1 MRLKK
6 MIAVILSGLMLLPLT
21 ACGSASQ
28 TGSDAASSVE
38 PEIVLDV
45 AFENNSSEPIGAGWE
60 RAQEIIKEKS
70 GGKMAIEVYPDSQ
83 LGDKS
88 SLIDSMLLGEPVCT
102 LADGAF
108 YADYGIKDMGILFG
122 PFLFDDWDQ
131 CWTLIES
138 DWYED
143 QCKKLERIKNP
154 RTIQ

>member
-6 MIAVILSGLMLLPLT
+6 MTAVILSGLMLLPLT

-88 SLIDSMLLGEPVCT
+88 SLIDSCFWRAGMHACRRSVLCRL
-102 LADGAF
+102 
-108 YADYGIKDMGILFG
+108 
-122 PFLFDDWDQ
+122 WDQ
-131 CWTLIES
+131 GHGNIIWTISL
-138 DWYED
+138 
-143 QCKKLERIKNP
+143 
-154 RTIQ
+154 

>member
-6 MIAVILSGLMLLPLT
+6 MTAVILSGLMLLPLT
-21 ACGSASQ
+21 ACGSTSQ
-28 TGSDAASSVE
+28 TESDAASSVE

-88 SLIDSMLLGEPVCT
+88 SLID
-102 LADGAF
+102 
-108 YADYGIKDMGILFG
+108 
-122 PFLFDDWDQ
+122 
-131 CWTLIES
+131 
-138 DWYED
+138 
-143 QCKKLERIKNP
+143 
-154 RTIQ
+154 

>member
-1 MRLKK
+1 MT
-6 MIAVILSGLMLLPLT
+6 AVILSGLMLLPLT

-143 QCKKLERIKNP
+143 QCKKLEEKGLKIIGARI
-154 RTIQ
+154 

>member
-6 MIAVILSGLMLLPLT
+6 MTAVILSGLMLLPLT

-143 QCKKLERIKNP
+143 QCKKAGRKKD
-154 RTIQ
+154 

>member
-1 MRLKK
+1 

-88 SLIDSMLLGEPVCT
+88 SLIDSMLLGEPVYHTFRVVYTPLEVPAGC
-102 LADGAF
+102 LKCNCF
-108 YADYGIKDMGILFG
+108 FIIRVWNIL
-122 PFLFDDWDQ
+122 
-131 CWTLIES
+131 IS
-138 DWYED
+138 D
-143 QCKKLERIKNP
+143 
-154 RTIQ
+154 